1 MDIHIPYNIGDK
13 IIIDGKKEVI
23 HAVYIYVGKQGASNI
38 RLYLG
43 RNEGKKAA
51 YVTVKREGYK

>member
-1 MDIHIPYNIGDK
+1 MDIHIPYDIGDE

-23 HAVYIYVGKQGASNI
+23 HAVHLYINKYGASNI

-43 RNEGKKAA
+43 RHEG
-51 YVTVKREGYK
+51 RLLLM